1 MFVLVTAA
9 PGGPRAELRDAG
21 DLKRL
26 HVEFR
31 AVDDEAG
38 AAALAAGGF
47 GTVADGHAWL
57 DIGALRSAGEDTA
70 DWRDQFAAMVGYARS
85 RGWTDAAGERLR
97 AHIERTGPQ
106 VAEDRT

>member
-1 MFVLVTAA
+1 MFVLVSAA
-9 PGGPRAELRDAG
+9 DGGPRAELREAG

-31 AVDDEAG
+31 QVDDAAG

-57 DIGALRSAGEDTA
+57 DIGALRRAGEDTE
-70 DWRDQFAAMVGYARS
+70 DWPGQFEAMVGYARHK
-85 RGWTDAAGERLR
+85 GWTDAAGERLR
-97 AHIERTGPQ
+97 AHIERT
-106 VAEDRT
+106 